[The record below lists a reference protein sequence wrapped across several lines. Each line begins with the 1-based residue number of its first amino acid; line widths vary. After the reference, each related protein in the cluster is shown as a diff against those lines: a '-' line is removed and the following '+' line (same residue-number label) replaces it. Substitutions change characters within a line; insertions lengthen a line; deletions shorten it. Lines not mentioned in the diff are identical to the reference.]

1 VSNDLPVPNIAVRRV
16 GGVRVLGALVAAL
29 ALSGVAGATSPPVGR
44 IPIGPVSTIAT
55 QRGQLVAVALPHAAG
70 TSWRIARALNPKVL
84 REVDEADVGA
94 NVVIVFKAVGKGH
107 ATIVFARTRGETSH
121 AYASRSFSVTVR

>member
-1 VSNDLPVPNIAVRRV
+1 M
-16 GGVRVLGALVAAL
+16 RVLGVLVAAF
-29 ALSGVAGATSPPVGR
+29 AISGVAGATAPPVKH

-55 QRGQLVAVALPHAAG
+55 QRGQLVSVALPHAAG
-70 TSWRIARALNPKVL
+70 KSWRIARAVNAKVV
-84 REVDEADVGA
+84 REVGEADVGS

-107 ATIVFARTRGETSH
+107 ATIVFALTRGEASH